1 MPALLERIIGIVLT
15 LAATVGLILN
25 VAALIFL
32 PNIEQ
37 TAAQTIGSTL
47 TVVDS
52 SIATTTQALDVATGA
67 LDNTQI
73 ALDSVEGTTRAVAQ
87 TVDDTRPVIQV
98 VSDLTSTSLPQTI
111 AGTRSALDVAAAS
124 ATSID
129 VVLASLSAVN
139 ILGADLGLPDY
150 DPETSLS
157 ASLTEINDNLAPLEE
172 SFGDIAVSLET
183 ADGNLSTVNTQM
195 VAVADS
201 LGNFDTTITDAKNV
215 TGQYKVVLVQQQQ
228 VLQTLNTQIPISVT
242 WGVRGVMVLLAYLL
256 IAQIGLLSQGLEMI
270 GRSGRR
276 MAGKPVGEL
285 E

>member
-1 MPALLERIIGIVLT
+1 MPAILERIIGIILT
-15 LAATVGLILN
+15 LAATVGLVLN
-25 VAALIFL
+25 VAALVFL
-32 PNIEQ
+32 PGIEQ
-37 TAAQTIGSTL
+37 SAVQTISNTL

-52 SIATTTQALDVATGA
+52 SLVTTTDALDVATGA

-73 ALDSVEGTTRAVAQ
+73 ALDSVEGTTRAVAL
-87 TVDDTRPVIQV
+87 TVNDTRPVIQV
-98 VSDLTSTSLPQTI
+98 VSDLTATSLPQTI

-129 VVLASLSAVN
+129 VILASLGAVN
-139 ILGADLGLPDY
+139 VAGFDLGLPEY
-150 DPETSLS
+150 NPETSLS

-195 VAVADS
+195 VSVADS
-201 LGNFDTTITDAKNV
+201 LSNFDTTITDAKTV
-215 TGQYKVVLVQQQQ
+215 TGQYKIVLVQQQQ
-228 VLQTLNTQIPISVT
+228 VLQTLNTQIPVAVT

-256 IAQIGLLSQGLEMI
+256 IAQVGLLSQGIEMI

>member
-1 MPALLERIIGIVLT
+1 MPAILERIIGIILT
-15 LAATVGLILN
+15 LAATVGLVLN
-25 VAALIFL
+25 VAALVFL
-32 PNIEQ
+32 PTIEQ
-37 TAAQTIGSTL
+37 SAALTIANTL

-52 SIATTTQALDVATGA
+52 SLVTTTDALDVATGA

-73 ALDSVEGTTRAVAQ
+73 ALDSVEGTTRAVAL
-87 TVDDTRPVIQV
+87 TVNDTRPVIQV
-98 VSDLTSTSLPQTI
+98 VSDLTATSLPQTI
-111 AGTRSALDVAAAS
+111 AGTRSALEVAAAS

-129 VVLASLSAVN
+129 VILASLGAVN
-139 ILGADLGLPDY
+139 VAGFDLGLPEY

-157 ASLTEINDNLAPLEE
+157 ASLTEINDNLAPLED
-172 SFGDIAVSLET
+172 SFSDIAVSLET

-201 LGNFDTTITDAKNV
+201 LSNFDTTITDAKTV
-215 TGQYKVVLVQQQQ
+215 TGQYKIVLVQQQQ
-228 VLQTLNTQIPISVT
+228 VLQTLNTQIPVAVT

-256 IAQIGLLSQGLEMI
+256 IAQVGLLSQGIEMI